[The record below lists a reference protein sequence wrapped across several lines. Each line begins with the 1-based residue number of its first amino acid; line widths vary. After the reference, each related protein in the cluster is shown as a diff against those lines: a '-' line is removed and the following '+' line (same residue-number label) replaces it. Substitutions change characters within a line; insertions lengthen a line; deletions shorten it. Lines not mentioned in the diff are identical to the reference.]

1 MRRQTSTEVLPPAR
15 LAVAIVAPSL
25 SILGGQAVQARR
37 LLDGWAADPEI
48 AAFLVP
54 INPEAPVWLRPLA
67 RIKYVRTVITQL
79 SYLPTLARELRR
91 ADVVHVFSASYWSFL
106 LAPLPAVIV
115 ARLLGRPVLINYRS
129 GEAPDHLRRS
139 AIARSTLRWVD
150 RNVVPSRFLQQ
161 VFAEHAIPAQIIPNV
176 IDRERFR
183 FRLRDPLQPR
193 MLSTRNLEPLY
204 DVACTL
210 RAFHAVQRRYP
221 DATLTIV
228 GTGSE
233 DAALRRLA
241 AELGL
246 CGVTFTGR
254 VAPENIW
261 EYYAA
266 ADIYIQTPAIDNMP
280 SSILE
285 AFASGLPVVSTD
297 AGGVPAMLTND
308 THGLLAPVGD
318 AERIA
323 EQILR
328 LLEDQTL
335 ARRLTLAAYD
345 TTDAL
350 VWQRVRDR
358 WVAVYRE
365 LHAPS
370 LPEGRRRMA

>member
-1 MRRQTSTEVLPPAR
+1 MTRQTSTEVFPPAR

-37 LLDGWAADPEI
+37 LLDRWTADPEI

-54 INPEAPVWLRPLA
+54 INPEAPAWLRPLA
-67 RIKYVRTVITQL
+67 RIKYVRTLITQL

-139 AIARSTLRWVD
+139 AIARTTLRSVD

-161 VFAEHAIPAQIIPNV
+161 VFAEHAIPAQIIPNI

-193 MLSTRNLEPLY
+193 LLSTRNLEPLY

-210 RAFHAVQRRYP
+210 RAFQTVQRRYP
-221 DATLTIV
+221 AATLTLV

-233 DAALRRLA
+233 DAALRGLV

-246 CGVTFTGR
+246 SGVTFTGR
-254 VAPENIW
+254 VAPEDIW
-261 EYYAA
+261 EYDAA

-297 AGGVPAMLTND
+297 AGGVPAMLTSD

-323 EQILR
+323 EQVLR
-328 LLEDQTL
+328 LLADQTL
-335 ARRLTLAAYD
+335 ARRLALAAYD
-345 TTDAL
+345 TTAAL
-350 VWQRVRDR
+350 VWERVRDR

-365 LHAPS
+365 LHAPP
-370 LPEGRRRMA
+370 LPEGRRRTI